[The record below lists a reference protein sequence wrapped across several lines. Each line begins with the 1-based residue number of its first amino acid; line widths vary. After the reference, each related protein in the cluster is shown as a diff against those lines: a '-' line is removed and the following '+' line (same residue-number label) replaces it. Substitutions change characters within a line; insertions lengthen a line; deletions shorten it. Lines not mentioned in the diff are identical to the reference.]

1 MKFRETLNKVMDK
14 IKEDNPKA
22 NWGNLITGIGILVL
36 IAFFSVW
43 YFGKTS
49 NNTGLN
55 QIINSVKN
63 GNIKTEVQG
72 TTDTS
77 QAIKVEVLSG
87 EGLWQVAER
96 VCGDGEKYNY
106 MALANNLN
114 LWSEIKSGQSLV
126 VDCGPS
132 N

>member
-1 MKFRETLNKVMDK
+1 MKFNEILNNIMEK

-22 NWGNLITGIGILVL
+22 NWGNLLTGIGILVL

-43 YFGKTS
+43 YFGKAS

-55 QIINSVKN
+55 KIINSVRDSTTNTQVKGAEGTSMKN
-63 GNIKTEVQG
+63 K
-72 TTDTS
+72 
-77 QAIKVEVLSG
+77 AEVLSG

-96 VCGDGEKYNY
+96 ICGDGEKYNY
-106 MALANNLN
+106 LALANNLN
-114 LWSEIKSGQSLV
+114 LWSEVKAGQVLI
-126 VDCGPS
+126 VDCSPS

>member
-22 NWGNLITGIGILVL
+22 NWGNLLTGIGILVL

-43 YFGKTS
+43 YFGKAS

-55 QIINSVKN
+55 KIINSVRDSTTNTQVKGAEGTSMKN
-63 GNIKTEVQG
+63 K
-72 TTDTS
+72 
-77 QAIKVEVLSG
+77 AEVLSG

-96 VCGDGEKYNY
+96 ICGDGEKYNY
-106 MALANNLN
+106 LALANNLN
-114 LWSEIKSGQSLV
+114 LWSEVKAGQVLI

>member
-1 MKFRETLNKVMDK
+1 MKLNETLNKIMNK

-22 NWGNLITGIGILVL
+22 NWGNLLTGIGILVL

-63 GNIKTEVQG
+63 GNTNTEVQG
-72 TTDTS
+72 ATDMS
-77 QAIKVEVLSG
+77 QAKKTEVLSG
-87 EGLWQVAER
+87 EGLWQVSER

-106 MALANNLN
+106 IALVNNLN
-114 LWSEIKSGQSLV
+114 LWSEVKAGQSLV

>member
-1 MKFRETLNKVMDK
+1 VKLNETLNKIMEK

-22 NWGNLITGIGILVL
+22 NWGNLLTGVGILVL

-49 NNTGLN
+49 NDTGLN

-63 GNIKTEVQG
+63 GTPNAEVKG
-72 TTDTS
+72 AKETPTMN
-77 QAIKVEVLSG
+77 KVEVLSG

-106 MALANNLN
+106 MSLANNLN
-114 LWSEIKSGQSLV
+114 LWSEVKAGQVLN